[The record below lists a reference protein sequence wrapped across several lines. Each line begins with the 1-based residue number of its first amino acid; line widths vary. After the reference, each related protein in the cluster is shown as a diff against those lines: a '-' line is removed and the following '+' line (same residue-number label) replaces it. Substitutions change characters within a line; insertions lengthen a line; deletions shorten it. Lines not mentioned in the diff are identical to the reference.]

1 MKIDLFCHI
10 VDNYG
15 DIGVCWRLARQLV
28 RDRGCAVRLFVDDL
42 PVFARIE
49 PRVRTDAAQQGIA
62 GVDILRWDGD
72 ACTGGD
78 ADAVIEAFAC
88 TLPPSVVARMRDTR
102 PVWIDLESLS
112 AERWV
117 EEVHA
122 IPSHHPQTGLTKTVF
137 FPGFTPRT
145 GGLLRDVDLIARRDA
160 FQSSIPAQDAWRAAH
175 GMPPVDPDSVDISLF
190 HYPDAPLD
198 MLAAEVAGSGRA
210 CRLFA
215 PGRDMPFLTQ
225 DDYVHLLWTC
235 DVNFVRG
242 EESFV
247 QAIWAGKP
255 LIWHIYAQENG
266 VHMVKLRAFLDLYGA
281 ESLEK
286 FMILWNE
293 RGRKPRPDAPVA
305 MVGWLAGLPELQAHA
320 ARFAAALAKQ
330 PDLATQL
337 VRFINEQQKVK

>member
-42 PVFARIE
+42 SVFARIE
-49 PRVRTDAAQQGIA
+49 PRVSLTDSGQVVE
-62 GVDILRWDGD
+62 GVDIRDWNDCGI
-72 ACTGGD
+72 GGE

-88 TLPPSVVARMRDTR
+88 TLPPAVVDRMRDTR
-102 PVWIDLESLS
+102 PVWIDLEYLS
-112 AERWV
+112 AEGWV
-117 EEVHA
+117 GDYHA
-122 IPSHHPQTGLTKTVF
+122 IPSYHPQTGLTKTVF
-137 FPGFTPRT
+137 FPGFTPAT
-145 GGLLRDVDLIARRDA
+145 GGLLRDAELIPRRDA
-160 FQSSIPAQDAWRAAH
+160 FQSSTADQDQWRAVH
-175 GMPPVDPDSVDISLF
+175 GMPPVDPDIIDISLF
-190 HYPDAPLD
+190 HYADAPLD
-198 MLAAEVAGSGRA
+198 MLVAGLRESGRA
-210 CRLFA
+210 YRLFA
-215 PGRDMPFLTQ
+215 PGRGMDFLTQ
-225 DDYVHLLWTC
+225 DDYLRLLWTC

-266 VHMVKLRAFLDLYGA
+266 AHMGKLQAFLDLYRA

-293 RGRKPRPDAPVA
+293 RGRKPHPDDPASVA
-305 MVGWLAGLPELQAHA
+305 GWLGRLPDLR
-320 ARFAAALAKQ
+320 ARAAAFADQLAAQ

-337 VRFINEQQKVK
+337 VRFIDEQKMK